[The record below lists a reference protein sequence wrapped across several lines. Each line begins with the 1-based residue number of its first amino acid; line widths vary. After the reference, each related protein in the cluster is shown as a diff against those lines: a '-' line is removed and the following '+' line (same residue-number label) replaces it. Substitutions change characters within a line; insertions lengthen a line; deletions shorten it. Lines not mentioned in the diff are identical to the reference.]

1 MQNRFYLIYGKRIFD
16 LLFTIIG
23 LPFLLPFWGII
34 ALIIKIQDG
43 GSVFFVQKRIGYK
56 GKPFFIYKFRT
67 MIVDADKKGGLLT
80 VGKDSRIT
88 KVGRILRKYKLD
100 EFPQLINVLKG
111 EMSLVGPRPEV
122 EKYVNL
128 YTTEQRKVLE
138 LLPGITDPASIKY
151 VDENEVLEKAE
162 DPERVYIEKIMP
174 EKIKLNLEYAKNATV
189 ITDFMVIIKTLF
201 EIIK

>member
-1 MQNRFYLIYGKRIFD
+1 MRWEKRAFDFIFST
-16 LLFTIIG
+16 LGLVFLF
-23 LPFLLPFWGII
+23 PFFFII
-34 ALIIKIQDG
+34 ALLIKIEDG
-43 GSVFFVQKRIGYK
+43 GPVLFIQKRIGYR
-56 GKPFFIYKFRT
+56 GRPFFMYKFRT
-67 MIVDADKKGGLLT
+67 MVVDADKKGNLLT
-80 VGKDSRIT
+80 VGGDPRIT
-88 KVGRILRKYKLD
+88 KSGRLLRKFKLD
-100 EFPQLINVLKG
+100 ELPQLINVLKG

-128 YTTEQRKVLE
+128 YTNEQREVLN
-138 LLPGITDPASIKY
+138 LYPGITDPASIKY

-174 EKIKLNLEYAKNATV
+174 EKIRLNLEYAKNATV